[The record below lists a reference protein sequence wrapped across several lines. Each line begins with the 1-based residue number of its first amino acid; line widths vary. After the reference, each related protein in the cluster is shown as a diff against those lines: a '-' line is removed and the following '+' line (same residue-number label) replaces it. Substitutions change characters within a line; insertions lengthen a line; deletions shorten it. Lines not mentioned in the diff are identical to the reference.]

1 MRILVVAD
9 VYPPE
14 VSSAANLMHEL
25 ALGFSARGHEV
36 TVVTSYP
43 RHYLSEA
50 AKGKEFKEF
59 IKEDGISVI
68 RVKVLPHHKVNF
80 IMRGISQLTLSAL
93 FFRKVTKYVSSL
105 DAVVVYSPPLPLGL
119 LGGMVKREYGAKFL
133 LNIQDIFPQNA
144 IDLGILR
151 FKPAI
156 QFFEHLEKKIYAL
169 ADVITFHSEGGRK
182 FLIEKKNV
190 PERKIVMV
198 PNWVDIAAYEAGAGT
213 QSFREKWGLQG
224 KFIFLFAGIF
234 GPAQG
239 LEFVLDVANELRDIQ
254 DAVFLLVGDGMVKEA
269 IEARANELHLTN
281 VVMKPFVS
289 QEEYASLVSESNVGL
304 ACLSI
309 KNKTSFVP
317 GKLLGYMAAAKPVLA
332 FLNKESD
339 GFHLIEGAQCGYAT
353 TADNIG
359 EAARLART
367 MYGEKNV
374 LVAMGARGLQYAK
387 EHLSRDRV
395 VEKIETLLQQ

>member
-50 AKGKEFKEF
+50 AKGKEFEEYA
-59 IKEDGISVI
+59 KEDGISVI

-80 IMRGISQLTLSAL
+80 IIRGISQLTLSNL

-119 LGGMVKREYGAKFL
+119 LGGMVKHRYGAKFL

-151 FKPAI
+151 SKLAI
-156 QFFEHLEKKIYAL
+156 RFFEHLEKKIYGL
-169 ADVITFHSEGGRK
+169 ADVITFHSEGGRR

-198 PNWVDIAAYEAGAGT
+198 PNWVDIAAYEAGVGVR
-213 QSFREKWGLQG
+213 SFRKEWGLEG
-224 KFIFLFAGIF
+224 RFIFLFAGIF

-239 LEFVLDVANELRDIQ
+239 LEFVLHVANELKDMG
-254 DAVFLLVGDGMVKEA
+254 DVVFLLVGDGMMKEK

-281 VVMKPFVS
+281 VVVKPFVS
-289 QEEYASLVSESNVGL
+289 QEEYAALVSESDVGL
-304 ACLSI
+304 ACLSMR
-309 KNKTSFVP
+309 NKTSFVP

-339 GFHLIEGAQCGYAT
+339 GFHLIEKAQCGYAT
-353 TADNIG
+353 TSDNIG

-367 MYGEKNV
+367 MYGERNK

-387 EHLSRDRV
+387 EHLSRDVV

>member
-50 AKGKEFKEF
+50 AKGREFKEYE
-59 IKEDGISVI
+59 KEEGISVI

-80 IMRGISQLTLSAL
+80 IMRGISQLTLSHL
-93 FFRKVTKYVSSL
+93 FFKKVKKYVSNL

-119 LGGMVKREYGAKFL
+119 LGGMVKHEYGAKFL

-144 IDLGILR
+144 IDLGILKSR
-151 FKPAI
+151 FVI
-156 QFFEHLEKKIYAL
+156 QFFEHLEKKIYKL

-190 PERKIVMV
+190 SARKIVMV
-198 PNWVDIAAYEAGAGT
+198 PNWVDIAAYEASAGARL
-213 QSFREKWGLQG
+213 FRREWGLED
-224 KFIFLFAGIF
+224 KFVFLFAGIF

-239 LEFVLDVANELRDIQ
+239 LEFILDVARELKDMK
-254 DAVFLLVGDGMVKEA
+254 DAVFLLVGDGMAKEK
-269 IEARANELHLTN
+269 IEARVNELHLTN
-281 VVMKPFVS
+281 VVIKPFVS
-289 QEEYASLVSESNVGL
+289 QEEYAALVSESDVGL
-304 ACLSI
+304 ACLSM

-339 GFHLIEGAQCGYAT
+339 GFHVIEEAACGYAT
-353 TADNIG
+353 TSDDVAR
-359 EAARLART
+359 AAHLART
-367 MYGEKNV
+367 MYEEKDM
-374 LVAMGARGLQYAK
+374 LKTMGARGLQYAK
-387 EHLSRDRV
+387 EHLSRDV
-395 VEKIETLLQQ
+395 VVQKIEVLLQK